1 MPLKGPVSCPLL
13 LIHSMVNRETERQK
27 TKLSKKIL
35 SSNSGNKTVQMMK
48 TLETVEKELELS
60 YKNMRMKREK
70 EALNKI
76 KRNPRY
82 FYSYAK
88 RFSKIR
94 EKVGPLLNE
103 EGETVSDPF
112 LMAEVLRKQYESAF
126 SSPDPE
132 FNMETMG
139 DFFSL
144 AERNEEQRGENEEE
158 RRDDVEERRVN
169 EEVGGDNEE
178 EGREKERRP
187 DVRYPPLSNL

>member
-1 MPLKGPVSCPLL
+1 
-13 LIHSMVNRETERQK
+13 
-27 TKLSKKIL
+27 
-35 SSNSGNKTVQMMK
+35 MMK

-158 RRDDVEERRVN
+158 RRDDVEER
-169 EEVGGDNEE
+169 
-178 EGREKERRP
+178 
-187 DVRYPPLSNL
+187 